1 MISYAHILPL
11 VVCFF
16 ILTSLRRFWIC
27 IGRFG
32 ALKEVSR
39 RAPELV
45 QSDLLAASAA
55 IMPFVLALAD
65 WLQIV
70 PPRAAGP
77 ISPAL
82 AVLISFACALGS
94 SLLISRSDYRIAG
107 SWAGTRESAL
117 RTLAALQLIN
127 AAELAYSLKFA
138 GEFRTEAEHVLPCD
152 VNGADQNRE
161 GRK

>member
-16 ILTSLRRFWIC
+16 ILTSLRRFWVC

-39 RAPELV
+39 RAPELI

-70 PPRAAGP
+70 PPRATGP
-77 ISPAL
+77 ISSTL
-82 AVLISFACALGS
+82 AVLISFACALGA
-94 SLLISRSDYRIAG
+94 SLLISRSEYRIAG
-107 SWAGTRESAL
+107 S
-117 RTLAALQLIN
+117 
-127 AAELAYSLKFA
+127 
-138 GEFRTEAEHVLPCD
+138 
-152 VNGADQNRE
+152 
-161 GRK
+161 

>member
-16 ILTSLRRFWIC
+16 ILTFLRRFWIC
-27 IGRFG
+27 ISRFG
-32 ALKEVSR
+32 AMKEVSR
-39 RAPELV
+39 CAPELI
-45 QSDLLAASAA
+45 QNDLLSASVA
-55 IMPFVLALAD
+55 ITPFVLALAD

-70 PPRAAGP
+70 PPRASGP
-77 ISPAL
+77 ISSPL

-94 SLLISRSDYRIAG
+94 LLLISRSEYRIAG

-117 RTLAALQLIN
+117 RTLAALQIIN
-127 AAELAYSLKFA
+127 ATEMVYSLKFA
-138 GEFRTEAEHVLPCD
+138 EKFRSEGEYVLPSEVTGTD
-152 VNGADQNRE
+152 KNRK

>member
-16 ILTSLRRFWIC
+16 ILTFLRRFWIC

-39 RAPELV
+39 RAPELI
-45 QSDLLAASAA
+45 QNDLLVASVA
-55 IMPFVLALAD
+55 ITPFVLALAD

-70 PPRAAGP
+70 PPRATGP
-77 ISPAL
+77 ISSPL

-94 SLLISRSDYRIAG
+94 LLLISRSEYRIAG
-107 SWAGTRESAL
+107 CCAGTRESAL
-117 RTLAALQLIN
+117 RTLAALQIIN
-127 AAELAYSLKFA
+127 AAEMAYSLKVA
-138 GEFRTEAEHVLPCD
+138 EKFRAEGEHVLPGEAT
-152 VNGADQNRE
+152 GADQNRE

>member
-16 ILTSLRRFWIC
+16 ILTFLRRFWIC

-32 ALKEVSR
+32 AVKEVSR
-39 RAPELV
+39 CAPELI
-45 QSDLLAASAA
+45 QNDLLAASVA
-55 IMPFVLALAD
+55 ITPFVFALAD

-70 PPRAAGP
+70 PPRATEP
-77 ISPAL
+77 ISSTL

-94 SLLISRSDYRIAG
+94 LLLISRSAYRIAG

-117 RTLAALQLIN
+117 RTLAALQIIN
-127 AAELAYSLKFA
+127 AAEMAYSLKFTEKFRSE
-138 GEFRTEAEHVLPCD
+138 GEQVLPRE

-161 GRK
+161 GRE

>member
-1 MISYAHILPL
+1 MTSYAHILPL

-16 ILTSLRRFWIC
+16 ILTFLRRFWIC

-32 ALKEVSR
+32 AMKEVSR
-39 RAPELV
+39 RAPELI
-45 QSDLLAASAA
+45 QNDLLAASVA
-55 IMPFVLALAD
+55 IAPFVLALGD

-70 PPRAAGP
+70 PSRATGP
-77 ISPAL
+77 ISSIL

-94 SLLISRSDYRIAG
+94 SLLILRSEYRIAD

-117 RTLAALQLIN
+117 RTLAALQIIN
-127 AAELAYSLKFA
+127 AAEIACSLKFA
-138 GEFRTEAEHVLPCD
+138 KKFCSEGEHVPPRE
-152 VNGADQNRE
+152 VSGADQDRE